1 MIGWWFLF
9 LLTLKEK
16 RILSPDK
23 FAIEAVNFIQMC
35 SVLQQSFHLLH
46 VSTFFF
52 HCIKESSKEKASAT
66 MRLLFTKLNK
76 FLRVCFF

>member
-1 MIGWWFLF
+1 MRLN
-9 LLTLKEK
+9 LY
-16 RILSPDK
+16 
-23 FAIEAVNFIQMC
+23 
-35 SVLQQSFHLLH
+35 LLH

-66 MRLLFTKLNK
+66 LRLLFTELNK